1 MTRKQQSDLIV
12 LFSELSDLTQ
22 KLWDMRLN
30 DKLAFTLW
38 GSIARIKGIIGN
50 MIQDEVQE

>member
-12 LFSELSDLTQ
+12 LLSELSDLTQ

-50 MIQDEVQE
+50 MLQDEVQE